1 MFPGMP
7 KVDPKK
13 MQSMLKQMGIS
24 QEEIEAD
31 RVIIEKPNGKIIIE
45 NPSVQRIKMS
55 GNESFQISGETRE
68 ESAEKFSE
76 DDVKLVAE
84 KTSRSEEEARET
96 LEKTGGD
103 IAEAILHLS
112 D

>member
-24 QEEIEAD
+24 QEEIEAE
-31 RVIIEKPNGKIIIE
+31 RVVIEKSDGRIIIE

-55 GNESFQISGETRE
+55 GNESFQISGDIRE

-84 KTSRSEEEARET
+84 KTSHSEEEAREA
-96 LEKTGGD
+96 LEKTNGD
-103 IAEAILHLS
+103 IAEAILKLS
-112 D
+112 E